1 MLSLKLINIF
11 LLFLLLQFSIND
23 RKLIFVYE
31 HARHGARGPSSS
43 YGAIL
48 NNGVDEYG
56 VDWGTDGELT
66 QIGKRQ
72 HYFLGV
78 RNKLKYGGLID
89 FKKYNPKQILIHAT
103 DYNRTHQSILSELY
117 GMYEDM
123 KEAEL
128 VGDEAEYDMVNEE
141 YMQKS
146 NYTLYDQIKQEFV
159 NLGNK
164 VNKLSFPV
172 FNIHKFPDKRIF
184 LVDDCIKMKNYRDE
198 KVGNVVKQYIKDF
211 DDEFADA
218 FFKFT
223 GKTADYFHLYDIMKS
238 ITDHFI
244 CNYDNKRDLSNLEV
258 HGLNLTRFYNFSK
271 SFYGHFIFN
280 YFIDEYTSG
289 LEETH
294 LMQDLL
300 GYMDKRIEYGDKES
314 YRAPKMVMDCGHDTT
329 VGPIARFLG
338 ASFNKP
344 YHEFCEFACN
354 IFIELYSEG
363 GGKYSVDYYL
373 DDELIFGGLDY
384 DVFKSTLQ
392 AHFWNDSYVDEFCGR
407 KEDTDI
413 TDKSSLSD
421 YANILFMISI
431 ITTILFLIFVSST
444 VIIFRR
450 LKKLEKKL
458 KENPLMNEELEGNE
472 LPELT

>member
-1 MLSLKLINIF
+1 MLSSKYTNIF
-11 LLFLLLQFSIND
+11 FLFSLLYFSINA

-56 VDWGTDGELT
+56 VDWGTDGELS

-78 RNKLKYGGLID
+78 RNRIKYKGLID
-89 FKKYNPKQILIHAT
+89 FDKYNPKQILIHAT

-117 GMYEDM
+117 GMYEGM

-128 VGDEAEYDMVNEE
+128 VGNETDYNMVNEG
-141 YMQKS
+141 YMQKC
-146 NYTLYDQIKQEFV
+146 NNDLYGKIKEELV
-159 NLGNK
+159 DVGAK
-164 VNKLSFPV
+164 VNKFSFPV
-172 FNIHKFPDKRIF
+172 FNVHKFPDKRIF
-184 LVDDCIKMKNYRDE
+184 LVDDCIKIKNYRDE
-198 KVGNVVKQYIKDF
+198 KVGDVVKQYIKDF
-211 DDEFADA
+211 DDEFAGA
-218 FFKFT
+218 FYNFT
-223 GKTADYFHLYDIMKS
+223 NKTADYFHLYDIMKS

-244 CNYDNKRDLSNLEV
+244 CDYDNKRDLS
-258 HGLNLTRFYNFSK
+258 HIAAQGLNLTRFYNFSK

-300 GYMDKRIEYGDKES
+300 GYMDNRIRFGDVETYK
-314 YRAPKMVMDCGHDTT
+314 APKMVMDCGHDTT

-344 YHEFCEFACN
+344 YHAFCEFACN
-354 IFIELYSEG
+354 IFIELYEEG
-363 GGKYSVDYYL
+363 GDKYSVDYYL
-373 DDELIFGGLDY
+373 DDELIFERVDY
-384 DVFKSTLQ
+384 DEFKQTLE

-407 KEDTDI
+407 KEDSDI
-413 TDKSSLSD
+413 TNKSKLSD
-421 YANILFMISI
+421 YANLLFMISI
-431 ITTILFLIFVSST
+431 VSTILFLIFITST
-444 VIIFRR
+444 IVIFRR
-450 LKKLEKKL
+450 LKKLQKKL
-458 KENPLMNEELEGNE
+458 QENPLLNEEMEGSE
-472 LPELT
+472 LPVLT

>member
-1 MLSLKLINIF
+1 
-11 LLFLLLQFSIND
+11 
-23 RKLIFVYE
+23 
-31 HARHGARGPSSS
+31 
-43 YGAIL
+43 
-48 NNGVDEYG
+48 
-56 VDWGTDGELT
+56 
-66 QIGKRQ
+66 
-72 HYFLGV
+72 
-78 RNKLKYGGLID
+78 
-89 FKKYNPKQILIHAT
+89 
-103 DYNRTHQSILSELY
+103 
-117 GMYEDM
+117 
-123 KEAEL
+123 
-128 VGDEAEYDMVNEE
+128 
-141 YMQKS
+141 
-146 NYTLYDQIKQEFV
+146 
-159 NLGNK
+159 
-164 VNKLSFPV
+164 
-172 FNIHKFPDKRIF
+172 
-184 LVDDCIKMKNYRDE
+184 
-198 KVGNVVKQYIKDF
+198 
-211 DDEFADA
+211 
-218 FFKFT
+218 
-223 GKTADYFHLYDIMKS
+223 
-238 ITDHFI
+238 
-244 CNYDNKRDLSNLEV
+244 
-258 HGLNLTRFYNFSK
+258 
-271 SFYGHFIFN
+271 
-280 YFIDEYTSG
+280 
-289 LEETH
+289 
-294 LMQDLL
+294 
-300 GYMDKRIEYGDKES
+300 
-314 YRAPKMVMDCGHDTT
+314 MVMDCGHDTT

-450 LKKLEKKL
+450 LKKLEKKF